1 MLFVA
6 LPAPFLQFVC
16 LSYAN
21 NFVLFTVAA
30 HATMTETTQR
40 DTKAT
45 VVVIDDD
52 IHILELADLILAR
65 RGYQVFTAPM
75 ARAGLEIISARQPEL
90 VLLDYMMPEMDGM
103 TALREIR
110 TRFPNTYVVIFTGK
124 GNEEIAVEL
133 MKAGAS
139 EYILKPFNNRDLVE
153 RLDNVLRIREIEL
166 HNRSLQQEQVRLLQE
181 IDNWNQDLQK
191 RVHEKSDALQKA
203 QSEITQSEKLAAL
216 GYLSAGMAHEIRN
229 PLNSI
234 SLFIQLMRQ
243 NTIDAEQLEYQGK
256 ILKEIDRIDDIIRK
270 LLDAS
275 RRTRTI
281 SNDISI
287 NQVIDNALEVFFPQI
302 ETGKIKVTRSYC
314 ESLSPIKADSVE
326 LGQIFTNLFLNA
338 LDEMKAGGHLEIQI
352 SEENSRVVVRIADS
366 GGGISADTL
375 PNIFDPFFSTKARGT
390 GMGLPVVQRIARIYD
405 GNITVEK
412 TSPAGT
418 VFRLDFPACS

>member
-1 MLFVA
+1 M
-6 LPAPFLQFVC
+6 
-16 LSYAN
+16 
-21 NFVLFTVAA
+21 
-30 HATMTETTQR
+30 
-40 DTKAT
+40 
-45 VVVIDDD
+45 
-52 IHILELADLILAR
+52 
-65 RGYQVFTAPM
+65 
-75 ARAGLEIISARQPEL
+75 EIISARQPEL

>member
-1 MLFVA
+1 M
-6 LPAPFLQFVC
+6 
-16 LSYAN
+16 S
-21 NFVLFTVAA
+21 
-30 HATMTETTQR
+30 ESTQPNY
-40 DTKAT
+40 KAT

-52 IHILELADLILAR
+52 VHILELTELILVK
-65 RGYQVFTAPM
+65 RGYRVFTAPV
-75 ARAGLEIISARQPEL
+75 ARIGMEIIAEQHPEL
-90 VLLDYMMPEMDGM
+90 VLLDYMMPEMDGL

-110 TRFPNTYVVIFTGK
+110 SRFPNTYAVMFTGK

-166 HNRSLQQEQVRLLQE
+166 HNLLLQQEHVRLLQE

-191 RVHEKSDALQKA
+191 RVHEKTDALQKA
-203 QSEITQSEKLAAL
+203 QSEIAQSEKLAAL

-234 SLFIQLMRQ
+234 SLFVQLMRQ
-243 NTIDAEQLEYQGK
+243 NTADPELLDYQGK

-281 SNDISI
+281 TNNIYIDR
-287 NQVIDNALEVFFPQI
+287 VIDNALDVFSPQI

-314 ESLSPIKADSVE
+314 DSPPPIKADPAE
-326 LGQIFTNLFLNA
+326 LEQIFTNLFLNA
-338 LDEMKAGGHLEIQI
+338 LDEMQPGGHLKVEVCR
-352 SEENSRVVVRIADS
+352 ENGRVVVRVADS
-366 GGGISADTL
+366 GGGIPAETL
-375 PNIFDPFFSTKARGT
+375 PNIFEPFFSTKARGT

-405 GNITVEK
+405 GNIAVEK
-412 TSPAGT
+412 TSPEGT
-418 VFRLDFPACS
+418 VFRLDFPACA